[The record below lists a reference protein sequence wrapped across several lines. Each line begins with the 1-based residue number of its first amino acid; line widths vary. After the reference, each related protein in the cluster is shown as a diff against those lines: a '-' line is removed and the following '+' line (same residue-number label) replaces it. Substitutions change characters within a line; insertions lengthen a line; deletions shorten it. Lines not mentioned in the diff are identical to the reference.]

1 MIKHLILQEW
11 QEGSSSWIIVLQSAV
26 SAKQEKPFQR
36 RGEGNLLQVLRERG
50 TSAAKKKGLPFFP
63 ISFDLK
69 LLLYFSSLRIRL
81 VTKLPANNP
90 RTL

>member
-1 MIKHLILQEW
+1 MDNCAAK
-11 QEGSSSWIIVLQSAV
+11 IIVLQSAV

-50 TSAAKKKGLPFFP
+50 TSAAKEKGLPFFP

-81 VTKLPANNP
+81 VTKLPANDP